1 MPTKTELR
9 RLPRQ
14 SRGRRRV
21 DTLLTA
27 AAAEISDVGYDA
39 ATMSSIAVRA
49 GASIGSLYQFFP
61 NKVAIV
67 QALRRHYCDEFEL
80 MWAPLAGEAK
90 RLSSQELVIRLVDS
104 TVSFVERHP
113 AFLALLDAPATTHV
127 SPRARKRFQQLVAT
141 FLLARRPRMSPQ
153 KALRLATM
161 MLQMIKAMNF
171 LYRDLSPQ
179 ERRPYVRE
187 FKILLH
193 RYLEGQVEH
202 PIK

>member
-1 MPTKTELR
+1 
-9 RLPRQ
+9 
-14 SRGRRRV
+14 
-21 DTLLTA
+21 
-27 AAAEISDVGYDA
+27 
-39 ATMSSIAVRA
+39 
-49 GASIGSLYQFFP
+49 
-61 NKVAIV
+61 
-67 QALRRHYCDEFEL
+67 

-90 RLSSQELVIRLVDS
+90 HLSSQELVIRLVDS
-104 TVSFVERHP
+104 TVLFVDRHP
-113 AFLALLDAPATTHV
+113 AFLALLDAPATIHV
-127 SPRARKRFQQLVAT
+127 PPRARKRFQQLVAT
-141 FLLARRPRMSPQ
+141 FLLARRPRISPE